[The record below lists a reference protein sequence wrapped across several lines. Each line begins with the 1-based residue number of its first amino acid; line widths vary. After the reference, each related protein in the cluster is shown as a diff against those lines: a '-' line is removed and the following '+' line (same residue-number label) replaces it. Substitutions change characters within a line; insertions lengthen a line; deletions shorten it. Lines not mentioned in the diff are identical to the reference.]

1 MEKVMGEKEGLLL
14 VIGYLVLHLLLD
26 TKLTVRILLKV
37 ADASFWYKYV
47 DLLVYLLFALG
58 LIIIYYGILLESF
71 RDFIKNRDR
80 YLHAC
85 GWVGIMTV
93 VMMVVTAIILS
104 RFSIGKSANQEMIDV
119 RMQSNRLIMT
129 LVVCLI
135 GPFVEEMIFR
145 GIVYEKIRKGKESK
159 LGIAVAILST
169 SLLFAIYHSSVIY
182 IVMNGDYKQLLEYLP
197 IFVLGVGLNY
207 IYVKTHNVFA
217 PVVVHMCI
225 NIFSSFG

>member
-1 MEKVMGEKEGLLL
+1 MEKVMGKKEGLLL

-80 YLHAC
+80 YLHDC

-207 IYVKTHNVFA
+207 IYVHHFT
-217 PVVVHMCI
+217 
-225 NIFSSFG
+225 SF

>member
-1 MEKVMGEKEGLLL
+1 MEKVMGKKEGLLL

-80 YLHAC
+80 YLHDC